1 MRSVIAHITQEDPFL
16 AEMIELPKPLDNCV
30 ELFNPRLR
38 DGKPLRYASPGMSSM
53 IFPMHRVMFIE
64 VMASEEERAQVVE
77 FFRERGG

>member
-1 MRSVIAHITQEDPFL
+1 MRSIVAHIVNEDPFL
-16 AEMIELPKPLDNCV
+16 AEVHELPSKGDTCV

-38 DGKPLRYASPGMSSM
+38 DGKPLRYASQGMSS
-53 IFPMHRVMFIE
+53 IIYPMHRVSFIE